1 MKRFIQLLMRNSC
14 FSSGTVIKPAGIMVH
29 STGANNP
36 NLSRYVPGN
45 EEIGFNRTGN
55 HWDQSNAEWKRKFGE
70 PLNKCVHAFIGKL
83 ADGSVGMVQTLPW
96 NCRGWHAGMSAGNT
110 RYIGFEICED
120 GLVDPDYFKATRDAA
135 VELVAELC
143 RMFKLDPLKDG
154 VVICHAEGFKR
165 GVASNHGDIIHWWS
179 KFDYT
184 MDDFRADVART
195 MQEEEDEEMAPR
207 YNNLAEIEKAA
218 PWALP
223 TINKMID
230 RGFLAGGG
238 KKDAKGKPADMDLS
252 MDMIRI
258 FVTNNAAGLYD

>member
-14 FSSGTVIKPAGIMVH
+14 FASGTVIEPIGIMVH

-55 HWDQSNAEWKRKFGE
+55 HWDQSNAEWKEKFGE

-154 VVICHAEGFKR
+154 VVICHAEGFRR

-179 KFDYT
+179 KFNYT
-184 MDDFRADVART
+184 MDDFRRDVAERMEDDNMT
-195 MQEEEDEEMAPR
+195 QEKFNEMMDN
-207 YNNLAEIEKAA
+207 YLARLAQLPASDWAEKNFTDGTR
-218 PWALP
+218 PQALA
-223 TINKMID
+223 T
-230 RGFLAGGG
+230 RQEVAL
-238 KKDAKGKPADMDLS
+238 
-252 MDMIRI
+252 MIR
-258 FVTNNAAGLYD
+258 AAVYG

>member
-184 MDDFRADVART
+184 MGDFRRDVA
-195 MQEEEDEEMAPR
+195 EEMEDDNMTQEKFNEMMDNYLAHLATLPPSDWAKK
-207 YNNLAEIEKAA
+207 NLADAVSLGFTDGTS
-218 PWALP
+218 PRALA
-223 TINKMID
+223 T
-230 RGFLAGGG
+230 REQVAL
-238 KKDAKGKPADMDLS
+238 
-252 MDMIRI
+252 MIR
-258 FVTNNAAGLYD
+258 AAVYG

>member
-14 FSSGTVIKPAGIMVH
+14 FASGTVIEPIGIMVH

-55 HWDQSNAEWKRKFGE
+55 HWDQSNAEWKEKFGE

-154 VVICHAEGFKR
+154 VVICHAEGFRR

-179 KFDYT
+179 KFNYT
-184 MDDFRADVART
+184 MDDFRRDVAERMEDDNMT
-195 MQEEEDEEMAPR
+195 QEKFNEMMDNYLARLAQLPASDWAEK
-207 YNNLAEIEKAA
+207 NL
-218 PWALP
+218 
-223 TINKMID
+223 
-230 RGFLAGGG
+230 
-238 KKDAKGKPADMDLS
+238 KDAVSLGFTDGTRPQALATRQEVAL
-252 MDMIRI
+252 MIR
-258 FVTNNAAGLYD
+258 AAVYG

>member
-1 MKRFIQLLMRNSC
+1 MKRFVQLLTNNSC
-14 FSSGTVIKPAGIMVH
+14 FASGTVIAPIGIMLH
-29 STGANNP
+29 STGADNP

-45 EEIGFNRTGN
+45 EEIGFNRGGN

-143 RMFKLDPLKDG
+143 RMFTLDPLQDG

-165 GVASNHGDIIHWWS
+165 GIASNHGDVVHWWS

-184 MDDFRADVART
+184 MDDFRRDVAERMEDDNMT
-195 MQEEEDEEMAPR
+195 QEKFDEMMDNYLARLAQLPPSEWAEK
-207 YNNLAEIEKAA
+207 NL
-218 PWALP
+218 
-223 TINKMID
+223 
-230 RGFLAGGG
+230 
-238 KKDAKGKPADMDLS
+238 KDAVSLGFTDGTSPRALATREQVAL
-252 MDMIRI
+252 MIRKAMYG
-258 FVTNNAAGLYD
+258 N

>member
-1 MKRFIQLLMRNSC
+1 MKRFVQLLTRNSC
-14 FSSGTVIKPAGIMVH
+14 FASGTVINPAGIMVH

-143 RMFKLDPLKDG
+143 RMFKLDPMKDG
-154 VVICHAEGFKR
+154 VVICHAEGFRR

-184 MDDFRADVART
+184 MDDFRRDVA
-195 MQEEEDEEMAPR
+195 EEMEDDNMTQEKFDEMMDNYLERRAKLPPSDWAEK
-207 YNNLAEIEKAA
+207 NL
-218 PWALP
+218 
-223 TINKMID
+223 
-230 RGFLAGGG
+230 
-238 KKDAKGKPADMDLS
+238 KDAVSLGFTDGTRAQDFCTRQETAL
-252 MDMIRI
+252 MIR
-258 FVTNNAAGLYD
+258 AAVYG

>member
-1 MKRFIQLLMRNSC
+1 MKRFVQLLTNNSC
-14 FSSGTVIKPAGIMVH
+14 FASGTVITPIGIMLH
-29 STGANNP
+29 STGADNP

-55 HWDQSNAEWKRKFGE
+55 HWDQSNADWKRKFGE
-70 PLNKCVHAFIGKL
+70 PLNKCVHAFIGKTQTGEV
-83 ADGSVGMVQTLPW
+83 AMVQTLPW

-143 RMFKLDPLKDG
+143 RMFTLDPLQDG

-165 GVASNHGDIIHWWS
+165 GIASNHGDVVHWWS

-184 MDDFRADVART
+184 MDDFRRDVAEKMEDDNMT
-195 MQEEEDEEMAPR
+195 QEKFNEMMDNYLARLAQLPPSDWAEKGVADAVSLGFTDGSNPR
-207 YNNLAEIEKAA
+207 ALATREQMM
-218 PWALP
+218 L
-223 TINKMID
+223 
-230 RGFLAGGG
+230 
-238 KKDAKGKPADMDLS
+238 
-252 MDMIRI
+252 MIR
-258 FVTNNAAGLYD
+258 AAVYGN